1 MQVKESKKKKIS
13 NINLIE
19 KYYPELYSHLDYP
32 KEMIYEHFL
41 KTTVDHPNY
50 IAYEYFGREVTYQ
63 KFVQQIALCAKAL
76 KGLGT
81 SPDEV
86 ITICTPNMPEAI
98 IMFYAINMIGC
109 IANIIHPL
117 SSEGEILEYLKI
129 SNSTKILTID
139 ISVEKIVNI
148 LKETKLTDI
157 IVTNASE
164 NMKFDKKFLYWLAKG
179 RKMHL
184 PESDMIITWPEFL
197 LKANDYHDEYI
208 VKRKDTDPAVILYSG
223 GTSGKPKGILLSNL
237 NFNALAMQAKEIV
250 MPKPKEVILCIMPI
264 FHGFGLGVCLHTT
277 LCVGMK
283 CILIPAF
290 SHKDFKNLIKKY
302 HPNFLVGVPTLFEGL
317 LGSKFKEGELSC
329 ITNIISGGDSLSPDL
344 KRRIDA
350 FLKKNGSDAKVRV
363 GYGLTESTAATCL
376 SLPTEMR
383 ERCIGIPFPDME
395 AKIVKIGTHDEV
407 GPNVEGEICFSG
419 PTVMLG
425 YVNETKETMQTL
437 RKHADGKVWLHT
449 GDIGYK
455 DSEGMLFFEQRLK
468 RLIISSGYNIYPSY
482 IESIIDKHPAVNFST
497 VIGIDHPYK
506 VQVAKAFIVLND
518 GYKPNNETLNS
529 IKAHCE
535 KNIAKY
541 SLPYEYEF
549 RESIP
554 KTKIGKIAFTE
565 LEKEEKEKKKNANN

>member
-1 MQVKESKKKKIS
+1 MKLSKKKKIS

-19 KYYPELYSHLDYP
+19 KYYPELHSSLNYP
-32 KEMIYEHFL
+32 DKMIYEYFL
-41 KTTVDHPNY
+41 ETATLHPNY

-63 KFVQQIALCAKAL
+63 KFVEQIAICAKAL
-76 KGLGT
+76 KGIGALE
-81 SPDEV
+81 DEV

-98 IMFYAINMIGC
+98 IMFYAINMIGGV
-109 IANIIHPL
+109 ANIIHPL
-117 SSEGEILEYLKI
+117 SSENEILEFLQI

-139 ISVEKIVNI
+139 VSVHKIVNI

-157 IVTNASE
+157 IVCSPSE

-184 PESDMIITWPEFL
+184 PESDMVMTWSEFIP
-197 LKANDYHDEYI
+197 KANNFTGEYI
-208 VKRKDTDPAVILYSG
+208 CKKKKDDPAVILYSG

-283 CILIPAF
+283 CVLIPQF
-290 SHKDFKNLIKKY
+290 NYKKFKGYIKKY
-302 HPNFLVGVPTLFEGL
+302 QPNFLVGVPTLFESMMSL
-317 LGSKFKEGELSC
+317 HFKDTELTC
-329 ITNIISGGDSLSPDL
+329 VTNIISGGDTMSPEL
-344 KRRIDA
+344 KKRIDA
-350 FLKKNGSDAKVRV
+350 FLKKHGSNAKVRV
-363 GYGLTESTAATCL
+363 GYGLTECTAANCL
-376 SLPTEMR
+376 TIPTELR
-383 ERCIGIPFPDME
+383 DGCIGIPFPDME
-395 AKIVKIGTHDEV
+395 CKIVKVGTHKEANPMED
-407 GPNVEGEICFSG
+407 GEICFNG

-425 YVNETKETMQTL
+425 YVNDTKETMQTIMMHDD
-437 RKHADGKVWLHT
+437 KKMWLHT

-455 DSEGMLFFEQRLK
+455 DEEGMVFFTQRLK
-468 RLIISSGYNIYPSY
+468 RMIISSGYNIYPGY
-482 IESIIDKHPAVNFST
+482 IENVIDKHPAVNFST

-506 VQVAKAFIVLND
+506 VQVAKAYIVLNE
-518 GYKPNNETLNS
+518 GYKPNNETLES
-529 IKAHCE
+529 IKKHCE

-549 RESIP
+549 RDSIP
-554 KTKIGKIAFTE
+554 KTKIGKIAFNE
-565 LEKEEKEKKKNANN
+565 LIQEEKKKKGH

>member
-1 MQVKESKKKKIS
+1 MKSSKKKITL

-19 KYYPELYSHLDYP
+19 KYYQDKCKSHLEYP
-32 KEMIYEHFL
+32 EKMIYEHFIES
-41 KTTVDHPNY
+41 TIDHPNY
-50 IAYEYFGREVTYQ
+50 IAYEYFGRSVTYQ
-63 KFVQQIALCAKAL
+63 KFVEQIAICAKAL
-76 KGLGT
+76 KGIGAV
-81 SPDEV
+81 PNEV

-98 IMFYAINMIGC
+98 IMFYAINMIGAV
-109 IANIIHPL
+109 ANIIHPL
-117 SSEGEILEYLKI
+117 SSENEILECLKI

-139 ISVEKIVNI
+139 ISVQKIVNI

-157 IVTNASE
+157 IVCSPSE

-184 PESDMIITWPEFL
+184 PESDMILTWSEFIP
-197 LKANDYHDEYI
+197 KGYDYHDEYI
-208 VKRKDTDPAVILYSG
+208 CKKDKNDPAVILYSG
-223 GTSGKPKGILLSNL
+223 GSTGKPKGILLSNL

-283 CILIPAF
+283 CVLIPQF
-290 SHKDFKNLIKKY
+290 NYKKFKGYIRKY
-302 HPNFLVGVPTLFEGL
+302 QPNFLVGVPTLFESML
-317 LGSKFKEGELSC
+317 SSHFKDNELSC
-329 ITNIISGGDSLSPDL
+329 ITNIISGGDTMSPDL

-350 FLKKNGSDAKVRV
+350 FLKKYGSNAKVRV
-363 GYGLTESTAATCL
+363 GYGLTECTAANCL
-376 SLPTEMR
+376 TVPSELR
-383 ERCIGIPFPDME
+383 NGCIGIPFPDIE
-395 AKIVKIGTHDEV
+395 CKIVKIGTHIEAS
-407 GPNVEGEICFSG
+407 PNEDGEICFNG

-437 RKHADGKVWLHT
+437 RMHDDKKIWLHT

-455 DSEGMLFFEQRLK
+455 DEEGMVFFTQRLK
-468 RLIISSGYNIYPSY
+468 RMIISSGYNIYPSY
-482 IESIIDKHPAVNFST
+482 IENVIDSHPAVNFST

-506 VQVAKAFIVLND
+506 IQVAKAFIVLNE
-518 GYKPNNETLNS
+518 GYKPNNETLES
-529 IKAHCE
+529 IKKHCE

-549 RESIP
+549 RTSIP
-554 KTKIGKIAFTE
+554 KTKIGKIAFNE
-565 LEKEEKEKKKNANN
+565 LIKEEQEKKK

>member
-1 MQVKESKKKKIS
+1 MKSSKKKKIS
-13 NINLIE
+13 NINLID
-19 KYYPELYSHLDYP
+19 KYYPELYSHLEYP
-32 KEMIYEHFL
+32 DNMIYEHFL
-41 KTTVDHPNY
+41 ETATNHPNY
-50 IAYEYFGREVTYQ
+50 IAYEYYGREVTYQ
-63 KFVQQIALCAKAL
+63 KFIEQIVECAKAL
-76 KGLGT
+76 KRLGA
-81 SPDEV
+81 SENEV
-86 ITICTPNMPEAI
+86 ITICMPNTPEAI
-98 IMFYAINMIGC
+98 MMFYAINMIGA

-117 SSEGEILEYLKI
+117 SSENEILEYLKI
-129 SNSTKILTID
+129 SNSTKIVTID

-157 IVTNASE
+157 IVASASE
-164 NMKFDKKFLYWLAKG
+164 NMKFDRKFLYWLSKG

-184 PESDMIITWPEFL
+184 PECELITTWSEFIP
-197 LKANDYHDEYI
+197 KGYEYHDEYI
-208 VKRKDTDPAVILYSG
+208 TKRKANDPAVILYSG

-283 CILIPAF
+283 CILIPSF
-290 SHKDFKNLIKKY
+290 NYKKFKNLIRKY
-302 HPNFLVGVPTLFEGL
+302 HPNFLVGVPTLFESL
-317 LGSKFKEGELSC
+317 LSNKFKENELSC
-329 ITNIISGGDSLSPDL
+329 ITNMISGGDTMSSDL

-350 FLKKNGSDAKVRV
+350 FLKKYGSNTQVRV

-376 SLPTEMR
+376 TIPTELR
-383 ERCIGIPFPDME
+383 EHCIGIPFPDME
-395 AKIVKIGTHDEV
+395 CKIVKVGTHSEV
-407 GPNVEGEICFSG
+407 GPNVDGEICFNG

-437 RKHADGKVWLHT
+437 RRHEDKKIWLHT

-455 DSEGMLFFEQRLK
+455 DEEGMVFFQQRLK
-468 RLIISSGYNIYPSY
+468 RMIISSGYNIYPSY
-482 IESIIDKHPAVNFST
+482 IESVIDKHPAVNFST
-497 VIGIDHPYK
+497 VIGIPHPYK
-506 VQVAKAFIVLND
+506 VQVAKAFIVLNE
-518 GYKPNNETLNS
+518 GYKPNNETLES
-529 IKAHCE
+529 IKKHCE

-554 KTKIGKIAFTE
+554 KTKIGKIAFNE
-565 LEKEEKEKKKNANN
+565 LLEEENKKTTH

>member
-1 MQVKESKKKKIS
+1 MKSSKKKITS
-13 NINLIE
+13 NINLIF
-19 KYYPELYSHLDYP
+19 KYYKDTCRAHLDYP
-32 KEMIYEHFL
+32 NKMIYEYFIESAI
-41 KTTVDHPNY
+41 DHPNY
-50 IAYEYFGREVTYQ
+50 IAYEYFGREITYQ
-63 KFVQQIALCAKAL
+63 KFIEQIAMCAKAL
-76 KGLGT
+76 KGIGAEEN
-81 SPDEV
+81 EV

-98 IMFYAINMIGC
+98 IMFYAINMIGA

-117 SSEGEILEYLKI
+117 SSENEILEYLKI

-139 ISVEKIVNI
+139 VSVQKIVNI

-157 IVTNASE
+157 IVCSPSE

-184 PESDMIITWPEFL
+184 PECDMIITWSEFIP
-197 LKANDYHDEYI
+197 KGYEYHDEYI
-208 VKRKDTDPAVILYSG
+208 VKKMKDDPAVILYSG
-223 GTSGKPKGILLSNL
+223 GSTGKPKGILLSNL

-283 CILIPAF
+283 CVLIPQF
-290 SHKDFKNLIKKY
+290 NYKKFKSYIRKY
-302 HPNFLVGVPTLFEGL
+302 QPNFLVGVPTLFESML
-317 LGSKFKEGELSC
+317 SSHFRDTELAC
-329 ITNIISGGDSLSPDL
+329 ITNIISGGDTMNPEL
-344 KRRIDA
+344 KKRIDA
-350 FLKKNGSDAKVRV
+350 FLKKHGSNARVRV
-363 GYGLTESTAATCL
+363 GYGLTESTAANCL
-376 SLPTEMR
+376 TIPSELR
-383 ERCIGIPFPDME
+383 EGCIGIPFPDME
-395 AKIVKIGTHDEV
+395 CKVVKVGTHNEADINED
-407 GPNVEGEICFSG
+407 GELCFSG

-437 RKHADGKVWLHT
+437 RTHDDKKIWLHT

-455 DSEGMLFFEQRLK
+455 DEEGMVFFQQRLK
-468 RLIISSGYNIYPSY
+468 RMIISSGYNIYPSY

-549 RESIP
+549 RDSIP
-554 KTKIGKIAFTE
+554 KTKIGKIAFNE
-565 LEKEEKEKKKNANN
+565 LIKEEKEKKKTND

>member
-1 MQVKESKKKKIS
+1 MKSKKKKTL
-13 NINLIE
+13 NINLID
-19 KYYPELYSHLDYP
+19 KYYPELYSHLEYP
-32 KEMIYEHFL
+32 NEMIYEHFIN
-41 KTTVDHPNY
+41 TTTIHPNY

-63 KFVQQIALCAKAL
+63 KFIQQISECAKAL
-76 KGLGT
+76 KGIGT
-81 SPDEV
+81 QEDEV
-86 ITICTPNMPEAI
+86 ITICLPNMPEAI

-109 IANIIHPL
+109 VANIIHPL
-117 SSEGEILEYLKI
+117 SSENEILDYLKI
-129 SNSTKILTID
+129 SNSTKIITID
-139 ISVEKIVNI
+139 ITVDKIVNI

-164 NMKFDKKFLYWLAKG
+164 NMKFNKKFLYWLAKG

-184 PESDMIITWPEFL
+184 PECDMMITWPEFI
-197 LKANDYHDEYI
+197 LKGNNYNGEYI
-208 VKRKDTDPAVILYSG
+208 VKKDKNDPAVILYSG
-223 GTSGKPKGILLSNL
+223 GSTGKPKGILLSNL

-250 MPKPKEVILCIMPI
+250 MPKPKDVILCIMPI

-283 CILIPAF
+283 CILIPSF
-290 SHKDFKNLIKKY
+290 NYKKFKNLIRKY

-317 LGSKFKEGELSC
+317 LSSKFKENELSC
-329 ITNIISGGDSLSPDL
+329 ITNIISGGDTLNPEL

-350 FLKKNGSDAKVRV
+350 YLKRNGSNAKVRV

-376 SLPTEMR
+376 TIPTELR
-383 ERCIGIPFPDME
+383 DGCIGIPFPDME
-395 AKIVKIGTHDEV
+395 AKIVKVGTHNEAE
-407 GPNVEGEICFSG
+407 PMEEGEICFSG

-437 RKHADGKVWLHT
+437 RRHDDKKIWLHT

-455 DSEGMLFFEQRLK
+455 DEEGMVFFKQRLK
-468 RLIISSGYNIYPSY
+468 RMIISSGYNIYPSY
-482 IESIIDKHPAVNFST
+482 IESVLDRHPAVNFST
-497 VIGIDHPYK
+497 VIGIPHPYK
-506 VQVAKAFIVLND
+506 VQVAKAFIVLNE

-529 IKAHCE
+529 IKEYCT

-554 KTKIGKIAFTE
+554 KTKIGKIAFNE
-565 LEKEEKEKKKNANN
+565 LIEEEKKKTVKN

>member
-1 MQVKESKKKKIS
+1 MKSTKKRKTS
-13 NINLIE
+13 NTNLIE
-19 KYYPELYSHLDYP
+19 KYYKDICRANLDYP
-32 KEMIYEHFL
+32 DKMIYEHFIESAAN
-41 KTTVDHPNY
+41 HPNY
-50 IAYEYFGREVTYQ
+50 IAYEYFGRQVTYQ
-63 KFVQQIALCAKAL
+63 KFVQQIAECAKAL
-76 KGLGT
+76 KGIGAQE
-81 SPDEV
+81 DEV

-98 IMFYAINMIGC
+98 IMFYAINMIGAV
-109 IANIIHPL
+109 ANIIHPL
-117 SSEGEILEYLKI
+117 SSENEILECLKI

-139 ISVEKIVNI
+139 ISVHKIVNI

-157 IVTNASE
+157 IVCSPSE

-184 PESDMIITWPEFL
+184 PESDMILTWSEFIP
-197 LKANDYHDEYI
+197 KGIDYHDEYI
-208 VKRKDTDPAVILYSG
+208 VKKMKDDPAVILYSG
-223 GTSGKPKGILLSNL
+223 GSTGKPKGILLSNL

-283 CILIPAF
+283 CVLIPQF
-290 SHKDFKNLIKKY
+290 NYKKFKNYIRKY
-302 HPNFLVGVPTLFEGL
+302 QPNFLVGVPTLFESML
-317 LGSKFKEGELSC
+317 TSRFKENELSC
-329 ITNIISGGDSLSPDL
+329 ITNIISGGDTMSPDL

-350 FLKKNGSDAKVRV
+350 FLKKYGSNAKVRV
-363 GYGLTESTAATCL
+363 GYGLTECTAANCL
-376 SLPTEMR
+376 TIPTELR
-383 ERCIGIPFPDME
+383 DGCIGIPFPDME
-395 AKIVKIGTHDEV
+395 CKVVKTGTHIEAD
-407 GPNVEGEICFSG
+407 PNEDGELCFSG

-437 RKHADGKVWLHT
+437 RTHDDKKLWLHT

-455 DSEGMLFFEQRLK
+455 DEEGMVFFQQRLK
-468 RLIISSGYNIYPSY
+468 RMIISSGYNIYPSY
-482 IESIIDKHPAVNFST
+482 IESVIDRHPAVNFST

-506 VQVAKAFIVLND
+506 VQVAKAFIVLNE

-529 IKAHCE
+529 IKEHCA

-549 RESIP
+549 RDSIP
-554 KTKIGKIAFTE
+554 KTKIGKIAFNE
-565 LEKEEKEKKKNANN
+565 LIKEEQEKKKN

>member
-1 MQVKESKKKKIS
+1 MKSTKKRKTS

-19 KYYPELYSHLDYP
+19 KYYKDTCKAHLNYP
-32 KEMIYEHFL
+32 SKMIYEHFIESAI
-41 KTTVDHPNY
+41 DHPNY
-50 IAYEYFGREVTYQ
+50 IAYEYFGRGVTYQ
-63 KFVQQIALCAKAL
+63 KFIEQIAMCAKAL
-76 KGLGT
+76 KGIGT
-81 SPDEV
+81 EEDEV

-98 IMFYAINMIGC
+98 IMFYAINMIGAV
-109 IANIIHPL
+109 ANIIHPL
-117 SSEGEILEYLKI
+117 SSENEILECLKI

-139 ISVEKIVNI
+139 VSVHKIVNI

-157 IVTNASE
+157 IVCSPSL
-164 NMKFDKKFLYWLAKG
+164 NMKFDRKFLYWLAKG

-184 PESDMIITWPEFL
+184 PECDMIITWSEFIP
-197 LKANDYHDEYI
+197 KGFDFHDEYI
-208 VKRKDTDPAVILYSG
+208 VKKKKDDPAVILYSG
-223 GTSGKPKGILLSNL
+223 GSTGKPKGILLSNL

-283 CILIPAF
+283 CVLIPQF
-290 SHKDFKNLIKKY
+290 NYKKFKNYIRKY
-302 HPNFLVGVPTLFEGL
+302 QPNFVVGVPTLFEGML
-317 LGSKFKEGELSC
+317 SSKYKENELKC
-329 ITNIISGGDSLSPDL
+329 ITNIISGGDTMSPDL
-344 KRRIDA
+344 KRRVDA
-350 FLKKNGSDAKVRV
+350 FLKKYGSNAKIRV
-363 GYGLTESTAATCL
+363 GYGLTECTAANCL
-376 SLPTEMR
+376 TVPSELR
-383 ERCIGIPFPDME
+383 EGCIGIPFPDME
-395 AKIVKIGTHDEV
+395 CKVVKAGTHIEAA
-407 GPNVEGEICFSG
+407 PNEDGELCFSG

-437 RKHADGKVWLHT
+437 RTHDDKKTWLHT

-455 DSEGMLFFEQRLK
+455 DEEGMVFFQQRLK
-468 RLIISSGYNIYPSY
+468 RMIISSGYNIYPSY
-482 IESIIDKHPAVNFST
+482 IESVIDKHPAVNFST

-549 RESIP
+549 RTSIP
-554 KTKIGKIAFTE
+554 KTKIGKIAFNE
-565 LEKEEKEKKKNANN
+565 LIKEEREKRNN

>member
-1 MQVKESKKKKIS
+1 MKESKKKKIS
-13 NINLIE
+13 NINLID
-19 KYYPELYSHLDYP
+19 KYYPELYSHLEYP
-32 KEMIYEHFL
+32 KDMIYEHFL
-41 KTTVDHPNY
+41 KSTIEHPNY

-63 KFVQQIALCAKAL
+63 KFIEQISICAKAL
-76 KGLGT
+76 KGIGT
-81 SPDEV
+81 REDEV

-139 ISVEKIVNI
+139 ISVQKIVNI

-208 VKRKDTDPAVILYSG
+208 VKKHDTDPAVILYSG
-223 GTSGKPKGILLSNL
+223 GTSGKPKGIMLSNL

-250 MPKPKEVILCIMPI
+250 MPKPKDVILCIMPI

-283 CILIPAF
+283 CILIPQF
-290 SHKDFKNLIKKY
+290 NYKKFKNYIKKY
-302 HPNFLVGVPTLFEGL
+302 QPNFLVGVPTLFESML
-317 LGSKFKEGELSC
+317 SSKFKDTELAC
-329 ITNIISGGDSLSPDL
+329 ITNIISGGDTMKPEL
-344 KRRIDA
+344 KNRIDA
-350 FLKKNGSDAKVRV
+350 FLKKHGSTAKVRV
-363 GYGLTESTAATCL
+363 GYGLTECTAANCL
-376 SLPTEMR
+376 TTPNELR
-383 ERCIGIPFPDME
+383 DGCIGIPFPDME
-395 AKIVKIGTHDEV
+395 AKIVKVGTIIEADPMED
-407 GPNVEGEICFSG
+407 GEICFSG

-425 YVNETKETMQTL
+425 YVNEEKETMQTL
-437 RKHADGKVWLHT
+437 ITHDDKKLWLHT
-449 GDIGYK
+449 GDIGHM
-455 DSEGMLFFEQRLK
+455 DEEGMIFFTQRLK
-468 RLIISSGYNIYPSY
+468 RMIISSGYNIYPSY
-482 IESIIDKHPAVNFST
+482 IEGVIDKHPAVNFST

-506 VQVAKAFIVLND
+506 VQVAKAFIVLNE
-518 GYKPNNETLNS
+518 GYKPNNETLES
-529 IKAHCE
+529 IKEHCA

-549 RESIP
+549 RKSIP
-554 KTKIGKIAFTE
+554 KTAVGKVDYRS
-565 LEKEEKEKKKNANN
+565 LQDKKDK

>member
-1 MQVKESKKKKIS
+1 MKSTKKRKTS

-19 KYYPELYSHLDYP
+19 KYYQNNCRSHLDYP
-32 KEMIYEHFL
+32 DKMIYEHFIESAI
-41 KTTVDHPNY
+41 DHPNY

-63 KFVQQIALCAKAL
+63 KFIEQIAMCAKAL
-76 KGLGT
+76 KGIGAEEN
-81 SPDEV
+81 EV

-98 IMFYAINMIGC
+98 IMFYAINMIGA

-117 SSEGEILEYLKI
+117 SSENEILECLKI

-139 ISVEKIVNI
+139 ISVHKIVNI

-157 IVTNASE
+157 IVCSPSE
-164 NMKFDKKFLYWLAKG
+164 NMKYDRKFLYWLVKG

-184 PESDMIITWPEFL
+184 PESDMILTWSEFIP
-197 LKANDYHDEYI
+197 KGFDCSDEYI
-208 VKRKDTDPAVILYSG
+208 VKKDKNDPAVILYSG
-223 GTSGKPKGILLSNL
+223 GSTGKPKGILLSNL

-283 CILIPAF
+283 CVLIPQF
-290 SHKDFKNLIKKY
+290 NYKKFKNYLRKY
-302 HPNFLVGVPTLFEGL
+302 QPNFLVGVPTLFEGML
-317 LGSKFKEGELSC
+317 ASKYKENELSF
-329 ITNIISGGDSLSPDL
+329 ITNIISGGDTMSPDL

-350 FLKKNGSDAKVRV
+350 FLKKYGSNAKIRV
-363 GYGLTESTAATCL
+363 GYGLTECTAANCL
-376 SLPTEMR
+376 TIPNELR
-383 ERCIGIPFPDME
+383 EGCIGIPFPDME
-395 AKIVKIGTHDEV
+395 CKVVKVGTHIEAE
-407 GPNVEGEICFSG
+407 PNEDGELCFSG

-425 YVNETKETMQTL
+425 YLNETKETMQTL
-437 RKHADGKVWLHT
+437 RVHDDKKTWLHT

-455 DSEGMLFFEQRLK
+455 DEEGMVFFQQRLK
-468 RLIISSGYNIYPSY
+468 RMIISSGYNIYPSY
-482 IESIIDKHPAVNFST
+482 IESVIDKHPAVNFST

-506 VQVAKAFIVLND
+506 VQVAKAFIVLNE

-529 IKAHCE
+529 IKEHCA

-549 RESIP
+549 RTSIP
-554 KTKIGKIAFTE
+554 KTKIGKIAFNE
-565 LEKEEKEKKKNANN
+565 LIKEEEEKKKN

>member
-1 MQVKESKKKKIS
+1 MKLSKKKKTS
-13 NINLIE
+13 NIDLIK
-19 KYYPELYSHLDYP
+19 KYYPELHSSLNYP
-32 KEMIYEHFL
+32 NKMIYEYFIE
-41 KTTVDHPNY
+41 TATQHPNY

-63 KFVQQIALCAKAL
+63 KFIEQIAVCAKAL
-76 KGLGT
+76 KGIGAEEN
-81 SPDEV
+81 EV

-98 IMFYAINMIGC
+98 IMFYAINMIGA

-117 SSEGEILEYLKI
+117 SSENEILEYLKI

-139 ISVEKIVNI
+139 ISVQKIVNI

-157 IVTNASE
+157 IVCSPSE

-184 PESDMIITWPEFL
+184 PESDMVITWSEFIP
-197 LKANDYHDEYI
+197 KGYEYNDVYI
-208 VKRKDTDPAVILYSG
+208 FKKTKDDPAVILYSG
-223 GTSGKPKGILLSNL
+223 GSTGKPKGILLSNL
-237 NFNALAMQAKEIV
+237 NFNALAMQAAEIV

-283 CILIPAF
+283 CVLIPQF
-290 SHKDFKNLIKKY
+290 NYRKFKNYIRKY
-302 HPNFLVGVPTLFEGL
+302 QPNFLVGVPTLFESML
-317 LGSKFKEGELSC
+317 TSKFKENELAC
-329 ITNIISGGDSLSPDL
+329 ITNIISGGDTMSPDL

-350 FLKKNGSDAKVRV
+350 FLRKYGSNAKVRV
-363 GYGLTESTAATCL
+363 GYGLTECTAANCL
-376 SLPTEMR
+376 TIPTEMR
-383 ERCIGIPFPDME
+383 DGCIGIPFPDME
-395 AKIVKIGTHDEV
+395 CKVVKTGTHIEAD
-407 GPNVEGEICFSG
+407 PNEDGELCFSG

-437 RKHADGKVWLHT
+437 RMHDDKKVWLHT

-455 DSEGMLFFEQRLK
+455 DEEGMVFFQQRLK
-468 RLIISSGYNIYPSY
+468 RMIISSGYNIYPSY
-482 IESIIDKHPAVNFST
+482 IESVIDRHPAVNFST

-506 VQVAKAFIVLND
+506 VQVAKAFIVLNE
-518 GYKPNNETLNS
+518 GYKPNNETLES
-529 IKAHCE
+529 IKKHCA

-549 RESIP
+549 RDSIP
-554 KTKIGKIAFTE
+554 KTKIGKIAFNE
-565 LEKEEKEKKKNANN
+565 LIKEEKEKKKTSD

>member
-1 MQVKESKKKKIS
+1 MKSSKKKVTS
-13 NINLIE
+13 NINLTE
-19 KYYPELYSHLDYP
+19 KYYKDLCRNHLEYP
-32 KEMIYEHFL
+32 DKMIYEHFL
-41 KTTVDHPNY
+41 ESAIDHPNY
-50 IAYEYFGREVTYQ
+50 IAYEYFGRMVTYQ
-63 KFVQQIALCAKAL
+63 KFIEQISMCAKAL
-76 KGLGT
+76 KGIGAEE
-81 SPDEV
+81 DEV

-98 IMFYAINMIGC
+98 IMFYAINMIGAV
-109 IANIIHPL
+109 ANIIHPL
-117 SSEGEILEYLKI
+117 SSENEILECLKI

-139 ISVEKIVNI
+139 VSVHKIVSI

-157 IVTNASE
+157 IVCSPSE

-184 PESDMIITWPEFL
+184 PESDLILTWSEFI
-197 LKANDYHDEYI
+197 LKANNYSDEYI
-208 VKRKDTDPAVILYSG
+208 VKKNKDDPAVILYSG
-223 GTSGKPKGILLSNL
+223 GSTGKPKGILLSNL

-283 CILIPAF
+283 CVLIPQF
-290 SHKDFKNLIKKY
+290 NYKKFKGYIRKY
-302 HPNFLVGVPTLFEGL
+302 QPNFLVGVPSLFESML
-317 LGSKFKEGELSC
+317 SSKFKENELSC
-329 ITNIISGGDSLSPDL
+329 ITNIISGGDTMSPDL

-350 FLKKNGSDAKVRV
+350 FLKKYGSNAKVRV
-363 GYGLTESTAATCL
+363 GYGLTECTAANCL
-376 SLPTEMR
+376 TIPSELR
-383 ERCIGIPFPDME
+383 VGCIGIPFPDME
-395 AKIVKIGTHDEV
+395 CKIVKVGTHNEADVNED
-407 GPNVEGEICFSG
+407 GELCFSG

-437 RKHADGKVWLHT
+437 RTHDDKKIWLHT

-455 DSEGMLFFEQRLK
+455 DEEGMVFFQQRLK
-468 RLIISSGYNIYPSY
+468 RMIISSGYNIYPSY
-482 IESIIDKHPAVNFST
+482 IESVIDRHPAVNFST

-506 VQVAKAFIVLND
+506 VQVAKAFIVLNE

-529 IKAHCE
+529 IKEHCA

-549 RESIP
+549 RDSIP
-554 KTKIGKIAFTE
+554 KTKIGKIAFNE
-565 LEKEEKEKKKNANN
+565 LIKEEKEKKKTSD

>member
-1 MQVKESKKKKIS
+1 MKSTKKRKTL
-13 NINLIE
+13 NINLID
-19 KYYPELYSHLDYP
+19 KYYKNICRPHLDYP
-32 KEMIYEHFL
+32 EKMIYEHFIESA
-41 KTTVDHPNY
+41 VDHPNY
-50 IAYEYFGREVTYQ
+50 IAYEYFGRQVTYQ
-63 KFVQQIALCAKAL
+63 KFVEQIAMCAKAL
-76 KGLGT
+76 KGIGAEEN
-81 SPDEV
+81 EV

-98 IMFYAINMIGC
+98 IMFYAINMIGA

-117 SSEGEILEYLKI
+117 SSENEILEYLKI

-139 ISVEKIVNI
+139 VSVQKIVNI

-157 IVTNASE
+157 IVCSPSE
-164 NMKFDKKFLYWLAKG
+164 NMKFDRKFLYWLAKG

-184 PESDMIITWPEFL
+184 PECDMIITWSEFIP
-197 LKANDYHDEYI
+197 KGYEYHDEYV
-208 VKRKDTDPAVILYSG
+208 VKKNKNDPAVILYSG
-223 GTSGKPKGILLSNL
+223 GSTGKPKGILLSNL

-283 CILIPAF
+283 CVLIPQF
-290 SHKDFKNLIKKY
+290 NYKKFKNYIRKY
-302 HPNFLVGVPTLFEGL
+302 QPNFLVGVPTLFESML
-317 LGSKFKEGELSC
+317 TSRFKENELAC
-329 ITNIISGGDSLSPDL
+329 ITNIISGGDTMSPDL
-344 KRRIDA
+344 KRRFDA
-350 FLKKNGSDAKVRV
+350 FLKKYGSNAKVRV
-363 GYGLTESTAATCL
+363 GYGLTECTAANCL
-376 SLPTEMR
+376 TIPTELR
-383 ERCIGIPFPDME
+383 EGCIGIPFPDME
-395 AKIVKIGTHDEV
+395 CKVVKTGTHIEAD
-407 GPNVEGEICFSG
+407 PNEDGELCFSG

-437 RKHADGKVWLHT
+437 RTHDDKKVWLHT

-455 DSEGMLFFEQRLK
+455 DEEGMVFFQQRLK
-468 RLIISSGYNIYPSY
+468 RMIISSGYNIYPSY
-482 IESIIDKHPAVNFST
+482 IESVIDRHPAVNFST

-506 VQVAKAFIVLND
+506 VQVAKAFIVLNE

-554 KTKIGKIAFTE
+554 KTKIGKIAFNE
-565 LEKEEKEKKKNANN
+565 LIKEEKEKKKPSD